1 MRLTLRTML
10 AYMDDV
16 LDPADAG
23 ELRHKIEESDFASG
37 LVDRIRGVMSKLR
50 MDAPKLD
57 GKGMG
62 NDANTIAEY
71 LDSALEQ
78 DRVAEFER
86 VCLESDKHLCEV
98 AACHQILTIV
108 LGKPADVPV
117 ELRERIYALGD
128 PEKAAVHVPGPAATA
143 SHEHRKGA
151 PPAGDNGRPA
161 PKPAPLEVPEYLRQS
176 RQSSVWPYV
185 GMMAAALILI
195 AIALRSLGPFDST
208 HPLARLFAAPEQIAQ
223 STEEETGTK
232 ASIEKAAQPQTTTSE
247 PGAAARTDAV
257 AAAPTPSDA
266 SSAPTTPTPAERS
279 TTESPDRIAAAP
291 APTTPPPATPETTDA
306 TPPAPTVATTT
317 VPAAPA
323 PAATTPPMVATLPKL
338 PGKAPAPE
346 PPPKPVEVGRYTSD
360 GQLFATLDPADNLW
374 YAKDPQEI
382 ITAGERLVVLPPYRP
397 QIALPSA
404 VQLIFAGEG
413 ALKMDEPDENRTP
426 RVAVDYGRFIV
437 ATAGK
442 AGAQVQLNLAGIK
455 GLLTLVDADSELA
468 IKVARWI
475 PPGADPEVAE
485 NASVVVEMYNRN
497 GRATWQQ
504 AEKEKVDIPAR
515 FVHVYLADLPPE
527 THGPYYAPEW
537 IDNRHVKPID
547 AETAPK
553 LEKLRQVD
561 PERPLVLFLQE
572 AMKDRRIE
580 VRALVARCLAALG
593 EFEPLLK
600 EFGDANQYSYWQS
613 EFDTLHQALSRSPE
627 AAAKIHQTINLVR
640 SADANE
646 LYRLLWGYSDEQL
659 TSGGAAQLVKL
670 LEHDQLDIRVLAY
683 VNLVSITG
691 QFGSYRPERPK
702 AQMKV
707 AVADWGKRRDK
718 GAIIHKGLVSPL
730 DTYKPI
736 VATDA
741 KAGAAAPAAK

>member
-16 LDPADAG
+16 LDPADAD

-62 NDANTIAEY
+62 NDANTISEY
-71 LDSALEQ
+71 LDAALEQ
-78 DRVAEFER
+78 YRVAEFER

-117 ELRERIYALGD
+117 ELRERVYALGD

-143 SHEHRKGA
+143 PHEHRKGA
-151 PPAGDNGRPA
+151 PPASDNGRPA
-161 PKPAPLEVPEYLRQS
+161 PKPAPLEVPDYLRDS
-176 RQSSVWPYV
+176 RSSVWPYV
-185 GMMAAALILI
+185 GMMAAALILLVL
-195 AIALRSLGPFDST
+195 ALRSLGPFDAT
-208 HPLARLFAAPEQIAQ
+208 HPLARFFAAPQQIAQ
-223 STEEETGTK
+223 TTEEEAGSKSTTDN
-232 ASIEKAAQPQTTTSE
+232 ATQSQAATAE
-247 PGAAARTDAV
+247 PGAIAETDAV
-257 AAAPTPSDA
+257 AAAPATTDA
-266 SSAPTTPTPAERS
+266 SPTPAAPTTTERPA
-279 TTESPDRIAAAP
+279 TESPDRIAS
-291 APTTPPPATPETTDA
+291 
-306 TPPAPTVATTT
+306 
-317 VPAAPA
+317 APA
-323 PAATTPPMVATLPKL
+323 PAAPNPTVPEPTDAPASSPTVATAPTPTAPATTAPTPPMVATLPKL
-338 PGKAPAPE
+338 PGKAAAPE
-346 PPPKPVEVGRYTSD
+346 PPPKPIEVGRYTSD
-360 GQLFATLDPADNLW
+360 GQLFATLDPADNFW

-468 IKVARWI
+468 IKVGRWI

-485 NASVVVEMYNRN
+485 NGSVVLEMYNRN

-504 AEKEKVDIPAR
+504 ADKDKVEIPAR

-527 THGPYYAPEW
+527 THGPYYAPDW
-537 IDNRHVKPID
+537 IDNKHVKPID
-547 AETAPK
+547 IETAQK
-553 LEKLRQVD
+553 LEKMLD
-561 PERPLVLFLQE
+561 HERPLVLSLQE
-572 AMKDRRIE
+572 AMKDRRVE

-593 EFEPLLK
+593 EFEPILK

-613 EFDTLHQALSRSPE
+613 EFDTLRQALARSPE
-627 AAAKIHQTINLVR
+627 TATKIHQTINLVR
-640 SADANE
+640 SADAND
-646 LYRLLWGYSDEQL
+646 LYRLLWSYSDDQL
-659 TSGGAAQLVKL
+659 TSGSAAQLVKL
-670 LEHDQLDIRVLAY
+670 LEHDQLDMRVLSY

-718 GAIIHKGLVSPL
+718 GAIIHKGLISPL
-730 DTYKPI
+730 DIYKP
-736 VATDA
+736 VV
-741 KAGAAAPAAK
+741 P